1 MRGRSQICN
10 VKDGRIRV
18 TCPRCDKK
26 KFVAVTAGLRKKTIR
41 CVCGLSTP
49 CTLNHRVYPRE
60 STCGKGLVIVEN
72 GKEIPVY
79 LSDISLVGIGFLV
92 PYQYLSAI
100 VPNHEISIKFRSL
113 AGSMVQRRI
122 RIKSILS
129 NRVGA
134 EIIGLN
140 HSHAPL

>member
-10 VKDGRIRV
+10 VKDDRIRV
-18 TCPRCDKK
+18 TCPRCGKK
-26 KFVAVTAGLRKKTIR
+26 KFLMIVPGLRKKTVR
-41 CVCGLSTP
+41 CVCGMSTL

-60 STCGKGLVIVEN
+60 STCGKALIILEN
-72 GKEIPVY
+72 GRECPVY
-79 LSDISLVGIGFLV
+79 LCDTSLVGIGFLV

-100 VPNHEISIKFRSL
+100 APNHEISIKFRSM
-113 AGSMVQRRI
+113 AGPMVHRKL

-134 EIIGLN
+134 QILNNGLT
-140 HSHAPL
+140 AL